1 MRRFIIWLHRYLG
14 IPMSAVFVVW
24 FVSGI
29 VMMYAGGMPT
39 VTPEQR
45 LQRLA
50 PIDIGAIAQSPSAA
64 ARAAGLTAVPGAVS
78 VHTVLGRPAYHFGGR
93 GRSIVFADNGDVLE
107 TVSREAARREAARF
121 VNRPPDALRYVG
133 AVTEPDQ
140 WTLAQRGNLPLERFD
155 VDDAARTRVYVAMRS
170 GEVTLVTDRK
180 SRALAWL
187 GTIPHWF
194 YFTPLRLDQPL
205 WYWTVV
211 GVSGLGCVLAA
222 LGLVLGVTQFRRSK
236 PFSLAK
242 SIRYRG
248 LMRWHYYTGAIFG
261 VFALTW
267 VFSGLL
273 SMEPF
278 AWTSATGLSIDDAA
292 LEGEP
297 VDIDAYAELA
307 AVDWPRVLGA
317 GVLPKE
323 IEYVQVAGEPYFA
336 VRATAEA
343 GTAQR
348 ERLHQPYPVARN
360 PSGGPLLVHAAKLE
374 ARHEPFDSAMLVTRL
389 GAAAGDVAIESDAL
403 LTEYDAYYYSRG
415 GQAPLP
421 VLRVKFA
428 DPASTWY
435 YVDPRAGRIVARTHR
450 YSRLERWLFN
460 GLHSLDFAFWYD
472 RRPLW
477 DVGMILLS
485 LGALGT
491 SVIGMWLG
499 FKRLRP
505 KRRATRVVEA

>member
-1 MRRFIIWLHRYLG
+1 
-14 IPMSAVFVVW
+14 MSVVFVVW

-45 LQRLA
+45 LERLA
-50 PIDIGAIAQSPSAA
+50 PIDVDAIAQSPAGA
-64 ARAAGLTAVPGAVS
+64 ARAAGVTAVPGNVS
-78 VHTVLGRPAYHFGGR
+78 VQTMLGRPAYRFGGR
-93 GRSIVFADNGDVLE
+93 GQSIVFADTGEVLD

-121 VNRPPDALRYVG
+121 LDQPADALRYVG
-133 AVTEPDQ
+133 TVTEPDQ
-140 WTLAQRGNLPLERFD
+140 WTLTQRDNLPLARFD
-155 VDDAARTRVYVAMRS
+155 ADDTARTRVYVALRS

-180 SRALAWL
+180 SRTLAWL

-211 GVSGLGCVLAA
+211 AVSALGCVLAM
-222 LGLVLGVTQFRRSK
+222 LGLVLGVTQFRRST

-278 AWTSATGLSIDDAA
+278 AWTTVSGLSIPQDA

-297 VDIDAYAELA
+297 VDIDAYAS
-307 AVDWPRVLGA
+307 LGA
-317 GVLPKE
+317 VNWSRTLGEGVPLKE
-323 IEYVQVAGEPYFA
+323 IEYVQVDGEPYFA
-336 VRATAEA
+336 VRATAKPSTE
-343 GTAQR
+343 R
-348 ERLHQPYPVARN
+348 ERLHQPYPVDLSA
-360 PSGGPLLVHAAKLE
+360 SGGPLLVHAARLE
-374 ARHEPFDSAMLVTRL
+374 PRREPFGVDTLLTHLRE
-389 GAAAGDVAIESDAL
+389 AAGDVAIESHAL
-403 LTEYDAYYYSRG
+403 LTDYDAYYYSRD

-421 VLRVKFA
+421 VLRVEFA
-428 DPASTWY
+428 DPERTWY
-435 YVDPRAGRIVARTHR
+435 YIDPRGGRIVAQTHR
-450 YSRLERWLFN
+450 YGRLERWLFN
-460 GLHSLDFAFWYD
+460 GLHSLDFSFWYD

-477 DVGMILLS
+477 DVGMIALS
-485 LGALGT
+485 LGALAT
-491 SVIGMWLG
+491 SLIGMWLG
-499 FKRLRP
+499 LKRLRP
-505 KRRATRVVEA
+505 ARSQRDQEGP